1 MDGSLSWNNHTY
13 QLMHKLSIASYAIRS
28 VKLFMTE
35 ETLRMVYF
43 SCVHSILSYG
53 IIFWGNSSYCDILK
67 TQKRI
72 ESFQIQDIEIH
83 AVH

>member
-1 MDGSLSWNNHTY
+1 MT
-13 QLMHKLSIASYAIRS
+13 KLRTARYVIRS
-28 VKLFMTE
+28 VKPCMTQE
-35 ETLRMVYF
+35 IVRMIYL
-43 SCVHSILSYG
+43 SYVHSILICG
-53 IIFWGNSSYCDILK
+53 VIFWGNSSYCDILK